1 MSSFLPGFT
10 EFSVGCNYWASH
22 AGISMWHQ
30 WDLAEVEKDFAAM
43 KDAGMNTV
51 RLFPLWSDFQPVQ
64 FAYGQRG
71 IPAEFVFADGSAL
84 PAKGLGHYGLS
95 EVMIQRFRQV
105 ADLESVPTG
114 AYSIRADGET
124 FGKQSSENIIIEKK
138 TDKPGI
144 DIYIKAAGKRES
156 VHIPVI
162 LAESGLK
169 EVVYNDFHIE
179 DGADVLIIAGCG
191 IHNCG
196 VQDSE
201 HSGIHSFYLG
211 KNAKVKYVEKHYGDG
226 DGNGKNIMNPHT
238 VVELAEGAYMEMETT
253 QIKGVDSTKRKTEAV
268 LHEKSTL
275 IVYEKIMTHGEQFA
289 ETEFVVDL
297 KGEDCGTHV
306 VSRSVAKDNS
316 RQLFISDV
324 VGNAKCSG
332 HTECDAII
340 MDNASVVA
348 IPKIVAN
355 NTEAS
360 LIHEAAIGKI
370 AGEQLIKLM
379 TLGLDEKQAEEEIIN
394 GFLK

>member
-1 MSSFLPGFT
+1 MSDKKLDS
-10 EFSVGCNYWASH
+10 
-22 AGISMWHQ
+22 I
-30 WDLAEVEKDFAAM
+30 
-43 KDAGMNTV
+43 
-51 RLFPLWSDFQPVQ
+51 RLNIL
-64 FAYGQRG
+64 R
-71 IPAEFVFADGSAL
+71 E
-84 PAKGLGHYGLS
+84 
-95 EVMIQRFRQV
+95 V
-105 ADLESVPTG
+105 ADLEGVPTG
-114 AYSIRADGET
+114 AYSIRVDGDT
-124 FGKQSSENIIIEKK
+124 FDKNSSENIIIEKK

-144 DIYIKAAGKRES
+144 DIYIKAAGRRES

-169 EVVYNDFHIE
+169 ELVYNDFHIE

-201 HSGIHSFYLG
+201 HSGIHSFYVG

-226 DGNGKNIMNPHT
+226 DGNGKNIMNPHS
-238 VVELAEGAYMEMETT
+238 VIVLDEGAYMEMETT
-253 QIKGVDSTKRKTEAV
+253 QIKGVDSTRRKTEAT
-268 LHEKSTL
+268 LKAKSTL
-275 IVYEKIMTHGEQFA
+275 IVHEKIMTHGEQLA

-297 KGEDCGTHV
+297 QGDDCGTHV

-316 RQLFISDV
+316 RQIFISDV
-324 VGNAKCSG
+324 AGNSKCSG

-379 TLGLDEKQAEEEIIN
+379 TLGLDEKEAEEQIIN

>member
-1 MSSFLPGFT
+1 M
-10 EFSVGCNYWASH
+10 
-22 AGISMWHQ
+22 
-30 WDLAEVEKDFAAM
+30 AEKKLDSI
-43 KDAGMNTV
+43 KLN
-51 RLFPLWSDFQPVQ
+51 LL
-64 FAYGQRG
+64 
-71 IPAEFVFADGSAL
+71 
-84 PAKGLGHYGLS
+84 
-95 EVMIQRFRQV
+95 RQV
-105 ADLESVPTG
+105 ADLETVPTG
-114 AYSIRADGET
+114 AYSIRVDGET
-124 FGKQSSENIIIEKK
+124 FDKQSSENIIIEKK

-179 DGADVLIIAGCG
+179 EGADVLIIAGCG

-355 NTEAS
+355 DTEAS

-370 AGEQLIKLM
+370 AGEQLIKLV